1 MDILISL
8 PTPVSQE
15 AEQTAEELG
24 ITLEE
29 LLKTALSVYLASFR
43 GKALTEM
50 LNSVYEEESSEIDPV
65 LTKMQL
71 ASLEPEEW

>member
-1 MDILISL
+1 MEVHFSL
-8 PTPVSQE
+8 LPSVYQE

-43 GKALTEM
+43 GKALTEA
-50 LNSVYEEESSEIDPV
+50 LNYIYEEKVSEMDPT
-65 LTKMQL
+65 LMKIQP